1 MDFLKDKNITSKD
14 ETNYRY
20 VLSQQKNSLYIPV
33 LAVNITY
40 YSVVSCTSALT
51 TLESSLPLSGQV
63 NYVLILSY
71 IPDSKAAASKFY
83 CAVRASTIRSIND
96 Q

>member
-40 YSVVSCTSALT
+40 YSVMSCISALT
-51 TLESSLPLSGQV
+51 TLGNVKQ
-63 NYVLILSY
+63 YFRILILHRQYALPNLYQQNHHIHVTLHS
-71 IPDSKAAASKFY
+71 SSSF
-83 CAVRASTIRSIND
+83 S
-96 Q
+96 